1 MDRNTA
7 ITKQTVTTTTKAH
20 MSIKNFFAPK
30 RPREE
35 TAEDTADASPN
46 KKMKTASYVI
56 LIFYYVNII
65 SCANKSFRFTD
76 LS

>member
-1 MDRNTA
+1 
-7 ITKQTVTTTTKAH
+7 

-35 TAEDTADASPN
+35 TAEDAADASPA

-56 LIFYYVNII
+56 IKTVHFTLTIYY
-65 SCANKSFRFTD
+65 K
-76 LS
+76 